1 MTNFGAVVVD
11 INPPKRLLG
20 IKRVKVADP
29 EAKGEV
35 AMLIR

>member
-11 INPPKRLLG
+11 MHPPKRLLG

-29 EAKGEV
+29 EAKGEL
-35 AMLIR
+35 AMLLR